1 MPREAG
7 RIAAEMPVPKLAA
20 VAKSHAF
27 NAEMVL
33 NVHFMWKVYSKL
45 LGFPVF
51 TEMPLATSGQDDK
64 NINAAIEILYRSHQD
79 LP

>member
-1 MPREAG
+1 MT
-7 RIAAEMPVPKLAA
+7 
-20 VAKSHAF
+20 
-27 NAEMVL
+27 L
-33 NVHFMWKVYSKL
+33 NVHFSWKVYSVL